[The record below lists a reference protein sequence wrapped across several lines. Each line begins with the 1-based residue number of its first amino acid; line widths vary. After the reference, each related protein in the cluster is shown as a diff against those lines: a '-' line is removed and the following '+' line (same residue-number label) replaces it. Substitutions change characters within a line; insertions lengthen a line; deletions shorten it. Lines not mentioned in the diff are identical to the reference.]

1 MEKVFGSE
9 KGVANE
15 FSKSFDRIK
24 TPGNAI
30 AAHFLSICGYR
41 TPLLISIFW
50 LLAKPAQSITT
61 TSGNNNHEPTPR

>member
-30 AAHFLSICGYR
+30 AAHFLSICG
-41 TPLLISIFW
+41 
-50 LLAKPAQSITT
+50 
-61 TSGNNNHEPTPR
+61 